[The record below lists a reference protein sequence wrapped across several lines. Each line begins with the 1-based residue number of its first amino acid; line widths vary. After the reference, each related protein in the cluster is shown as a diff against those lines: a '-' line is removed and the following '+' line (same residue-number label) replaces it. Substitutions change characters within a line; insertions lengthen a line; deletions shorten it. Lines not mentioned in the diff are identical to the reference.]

1 MTYFEMMT
9 KLEVYGKIRVSLVD
23 VREFLD
29 FLRRNGVFARTIAK
43 DGYNEIILMSL

>member
-1 MTYFEMMT
+1 MMT
-9 KLEVYGKIRVSLVD
+9 KLEIYGRIRVNLID

-43 DGYNEIILMSL
+43 EGYNEVILMSL